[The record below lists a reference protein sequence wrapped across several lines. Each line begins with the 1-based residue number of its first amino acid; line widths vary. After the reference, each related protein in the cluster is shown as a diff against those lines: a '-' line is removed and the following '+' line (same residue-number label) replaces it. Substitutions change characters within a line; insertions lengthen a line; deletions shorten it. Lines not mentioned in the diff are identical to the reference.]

1 MLVVGELGIEHHD
14 EVEVGGDGGGLARDG
29 LHHAPRAR
37 GHAAEASDDLGLEAV
52 LEDGVEGGAHL
63 LEEDEAGRDR
73 RGHAARGRRARG
85 G

>member
-1 MLVVGELGIEHHD
+1 
-14 EVEVGGDGGGLARDG
+14 
-29 LHHAPRAR
+29 
-37 GHAAEASDDLGLEAV
+37 
-52 LEDGVEGGAHL
+52 VEGGAHL